1 MKWAAVIGFFL
12 ALLPLTKTRGPSCTL
27 TDEESMDTEPVGAP
41 DGLRSVLRGLP
52 VLQGRPPAFDPARAP
67 DDPESLFAEW
77 LGTAVRLGVT
87 EPHAMTVATV
97 DRNGEPN
104 ARVLILKAVD
114 RAGWHFAVSS
124 VSQKGAD
131 LAAHRVAALTFYW
144 PELVRQVRVRGAV
157 TADPPEVSAAD
168 FLARSDGSRAMA
180 LTRRQSQPFL
190 DPGELDQALD
200 KACSELRASPR
211 HVPDEWISYAV
222 QPGQVEFWQGDP
234 GRRHQRLL
242 YVADPDAETRW
253 TRTLL
258 WP

>member
-1 MKWAAVIGFFL
+1 MNTAPA
-12 ALLPLTKTRGPSCTL
+12 P
-27 TDEESMDTEPVGAP
+27 AP
-41 DGLRSVLRGLP
+41 DGLRSALRELP
-52 VLQGRPPAFDPARAP
+52 VLQGRAPAFDPALAP
-67 DDPESLFAEW
+67 DDPVLLFAGW
-77 LGTAVRLGVT
+77 LDTAMRLGVT

-97 DRNGEPN
+97 DRNGEPD

-114 RAGWHFAVSS
+114 RAGFHFAVSS

-131 LAAHRVAALTFYW
+131 LAAHPVAALTFYW

-168 FLARSDGSRAMA
+168 FRARSDGSRAMA
-180 LTRRQSQPFL
+180 LTRRQSQPLL
-190 DPGELDQALD
+190 DPAELDQALD
-200 KACSELRASPR
+200 KTWSELRADPQ

-222 QPGQVEFWQGDP
+222 QPGRVEFWQGDP
-234 GRRHQRLL
+234 GRCHQRLL
-242 YVADPDAETRW
+242 YVADPDAESRW